1 MNDTAG
7 WDGERRRTAPR
18 AAARFAALALFAVI
32 SAACLSPLGIYKYGK
47 SAPQNGHLIQSVPF
61 EKWLAR
67 NYCGPACLTMVLNY
81 WAGAGSFS
89 QQRIAADIYDS
100 ESQGTYSSEL
110 VLYPRGLGFM
120 SHSFQGDLPAL
131 KAVVR
136 QDIPVIVLTKPIRQL
151 EKGHYRVV
159 VGFDDAKRRVIFH
172 DPYFGER
179 HAMSYADFLKLWE
192 LGKGLNELRWAMAL
206 VPAGRDFPFPA
217 LTAQPQTAVNL
228 ATAHYR
234 RADYANSREQ
244 WLKAR
249 DVMPGDPYPLY
260 SLGMVS
266 LRMGDAAEAEAYA
279 LEALKLDD
287 QSAFALDVLGLA
299 CAEQGKTAEA
309 LAALSRAVVLAPDKL
324 FIRDHYIQV
333 KALQTPKLGLEDPQK
348 KGERK

>member
-1 MNDTAG
+1 MDTRGRLRA
-7 WDGERRRTAPR
+7 RRRTATG
-18 AAARFAALALFAVI
+18 AAARIAALGLVAAL
-32 SAACLSPLGIYKYGK
+32 SSACLSPLGIYKYGK
-47 SAPQNGHLIQSVPF
+47 SAPKNGHLIHSVPF

-120 SHSFQGDLPAL
+120 SHSFKGDLPAL

-136 QDIPVIVLTKPIRQL
+136 QDIPVVVLTKPIRQL

-159 VGFDDAKRRVIFH
+159 VGYDDAKRWVIFH
-172 DPYFGER
+172 DPYFGGR
-179 HAMSYADFLKLWE
+179 QAMSYADFLKLWE

-217 LTAQPQTAVNL
+217 LTGQPLTAVNL
-228 ATAHYR
+228 ATAYYR

-249 DVMPGDPYPLY
+249 DVMGGDPYPLY

-266 LRMGDAAEAEAYA
+266 LRMGNAAEAEAYA
-279 LEALKLDD
+279 LAALELDD
-287 QSAFALDVLGLA
+287 KSAFALDVLGLA

-309 LAALSRAVVLAPDKL
+309 LAALSRAVILAPDKL
-324 FIRDHYIQV
+324 FIRDHYLQV
-333 KALQTPKLGLEDPQK
+333 RALHTPKLGLEDPQK
-348 KGERK
+348 KGESR